1 MSTLWAIEDVAGVVV
16 PLTGEDGIDEL
27 GVSGH
32 LLPPYELL
40 SQETY
45 GGNAKL
51 DRRGAGE
58 RTRLVRSRP
67 RQMLVPVLVQAG
79 DRSEAA
85 LDARLEAFVERLN
98 PEEGPVRLLAT
109 KTDDQGVPLMDAR
122 GEVSTRAL
130 TAFYVGGAEGSARGE
145 ENGGWWAEVP
155 LVFRADD
162 PYFRALVPASR
173 VFQTSEPVSWLPIL
187 PERLGSASLLGES
200 TEHNGGSVRTYPV
213 LRLVVPG
220 TRLTFANRTTGEVWA
235 LDTTGADGQPVTVD
249 TRPTLLGGG
258 RTATREDGLS
268 LYGELTGDPWPLVRG
283 RNDLTITVAGETPGS
298 TRVELTYDLRYST
311 A

>member
-1 MSTLWAIEDVAGVVV
+1 MSTLWAIETAAGELVQ
-16 PLTGEDGIDEL
+16 LDGSDGIDEL
-27 GVSGH
+27 GVTGH

-58 RTRLVRSRP
+58 RTRVVRSRP
-67 RQMLVPVLVQAG
+67 RQMLVRVLVQDGA
-79 DRSEAA
+79 RSEAA
-85 LDARLEAFVERLN
+85 LEAQLEEFVEQLN
-98 PEEGPVRLLAT
+98 PEEGPLRLLAT
-109 KTDDQGVPLMDAR
+109 KVDDQGEPLLDRR
-122 GEVSTRAL
+122 GNVRTRAL
-130 TAFYVGGAEGSARGE
+130 TAYYVGGAEGQARGE
-145 ENGGWWAEVP
+145 ENGGWWAELP

-162 PYFRALVPASR
+162 PYWRALVPASR
-173 VFQTSEPVSWLPIL
+173 VFQTETPVLWLPIL

-200 TEHNGGSVRTYPV
+200 TEHNDGSVRTYPV
-213 LRLVVPG
+213 LRLIVPG
-220 TRLTFANRTTGEVWA
+220 TRLTFTNRTSGASWS
-235 LDTTGADGQPVTVD
+235 LNTTGADGQPVTVD

-258 RTATREDGLS
+258 RTVTREDGLS
-268 LYGELTGDPWPLVRG
+268 LYDQLTGDPWPLLRG

-298 TRVELTYDLRYST
+298 TRLELTYDLRHNT